1 MAANNARERQGT
13 LVTATADAQES
24 SAQHGRTRARPA
36 GDMMTTKFLIPKLQQ
51 VMQFQALPAM
61 KE

>member
-1 MAANNARERQGT
+1 MAANKALERQGT

-36 GDMMTTKFLIPKLQQ
+36 GDMMTKK
-51 VMQFQALPAM
+51 
-61 KE
+61 